1 MTASTA
7 EFERQHARLDGLLH
21 AHMLDIVGADFVG
34 ALGSLQ
40 RWQQAV
46 LQHIQIENTQL
57 LPLLPAAARWPARV
71 YLLEHERIELL
82 AQEHAARLQEVA
94 AQVLATEFERR
105 TAVLALIDGAH
116 ALRHVLEH
124 HHMREEQA
132 LALELPAGVA
142 QAVWAEHRLD
152 GA

>member
-1 MTASTA
+1 MTAPTS

-21 AHMLDIVGADFVG
+21 AHMLDIVGADFAG
-34 ALGSLQ
+34 AQDSLL

-71 YLLEHERIELL
+71 YLLEHERIALL
-82 AQEHAARLQEVA
+82 ADEHLARVQAAALQLPQTEV
-94 AQVLATEFERR
+94 ERR
-105 TAVLALIDGAH
+105 TAVLTLIDGAH

-142 QAVWAEHRLD
+142 QAVWAESRLD
-152 GA
+152 GV